1 MSNRRY
7 WLFGFMGIA
16 VLGFSLAD
24 TLAFQL
30 KSRPATEW
38 IERLNRP
45 ERLAELKIDEV
56 VKGLGL
62 KPGDAVADLGA
73 GGGAFEGALSAA
85 VGPKGKVYA
94 VDIDQGF
101 IDFIDK
107 TAKEA
112 GLTNIQAVLG
122 EFTDPKLGN
131 VKVDMAMFH
140 DVLHHIEKRAEY
152 IKNLDK
158 YIKPTGRV
166 AVVELDKT
174 DPNTSHKDE
183 PELQV
188 AKEELDAWMDS
199 IGFKRVQEHTFLS
212 PAKWYLIYARK

>member
-1 MSNRRY
+1 MSKRRVL
-7 WLFGFMGIA
+7 LFGFIGIS
-16 VLGFSLAD
+16 VLGLSLAD

-30 KSRPATEW
+30 KSRPAAEW

-45 ERLAELKIDEV
+45 ERLKELRIDEI

-62 KPGDAVADLGA
+62 KPGDVVADLGA
-73 GGGAFEGALSAA
+73 GGGAFEGALAEA
-85 VGPKGKVYA
+85 VGPTGKVYA
-94 VDIDQGF
+94 VEIDQGF

-107 TAKEA
+107 AAKDA
-112 GLTNIQAVLG
+112 GLANVQTVLG
-122 EFTDPKLGN
+122 EFTDPNLGD
-131 VKVDMAMFH
+131 VKVDVAMFH

-166 AVVELDKT
+166 AVIELNKE

-188 AKEELDAWMDS
+188 GKEELDAWMDG
-199 IGFKRVQEHTFLS
+199 IGFKRVQEHTFLGI
-212 PAKWYLIYARK
+212 AKWYLIYGRQ